1 PPGGETG
8 ADRRRFC
15 HRWPPLA
22 AGSYTSCAG
31 RITSLGSR
39 LCCRPFLSVLVTLRN
54 TALLSPLPHAHSA
67 DSYQLDRGSAVAC
80 QVRRC
85 PDATIGNDGAEGKHL
100 ISGAVKARRPL

>member
-67 DSYQLDRGSAVAC
+67 DSYRGRGWLRCMLGASVVC
-80 QVRRC
+80 RIVFGSIFLSSVRLHGER
-85 PDATIGNDGAEGKHL
+85 L
-100 ISGAVKARRPL
+100 

>member
-67 DSYQLDRGSAVAC
+67 DSYDRSPLSQELPIVALPIDRP
-80 QVRRC
+80 QQFL
-85 PDATIGNDGAEGKHL
+85 AL
-100 ISGAVKARRPL
+100 ILGDFGQSLGVGDT